1 MIEKVTELGIEKLV
15 PIITER
21 TNNKNFNE
29 EKAFLHVKEASEV
42 SDRLTLPRIERKIHY

>member
-29 EKAFLHVKEASEV
+29 EKAFCMLKKQAESQI
-42 SDRLTLPRIERKIHY
+42 D